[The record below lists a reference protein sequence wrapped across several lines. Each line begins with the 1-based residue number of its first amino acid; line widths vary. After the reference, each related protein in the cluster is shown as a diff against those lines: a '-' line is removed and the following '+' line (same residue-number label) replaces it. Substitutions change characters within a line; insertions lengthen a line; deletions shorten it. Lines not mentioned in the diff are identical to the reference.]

1 MDSEYALSQ
10 PNSVLL
16 ETTLPSQ
23 DETRTFLF
31 TKPVEV
37 LAANTFSEL
46 EILIKKIDSYIERGF
61 YLAGYLSYEAGYLF
75 EEGFRRPLE
84 DFPFAFPLAWFGVYE
99 NPRITESTANSI
111 SPQQDSF
118 TIASLSMN
126 LTPEEYEEKVL
137 KILDYIKRGET
148 YQVNFTFRVGFDL
161 EGNPFHL
168 YEALKKRQ
176 RVAYSAVIHD
186 GKRQILS
193 LSPEL
198 FFKRKNNTLL
208 ARPMKGTSP
217 RGKSELDDRNLLKEL
232 SQDSKTKA
240 ENSMIV
246 DLIRNDFG
254 KIAKLGTV
262 HVEKLRQIEKYET
275 LFQMTSTVK
284 STLKE
289 TIDYYQLFKALL
301 PGGSITGAPKY
312 RTMQIIQELESTF
325 RDVYT
330 GAIGF
335 ISKEE
340 AIFNIPIRTIVL
352 ENGKGTMGVGS
363 GIVWDSNP
371 KKEYE
376 ECIVKQR
383 FLFGAMSFRLI
394 ESILLRNGKPTLLSL
409 HLQRLEKSANFF
421 GFSYNEQI
429 IVNAIRQYITT
440 LRQAQGD
447 NYVKSLKDKSSII
460 KLRLELFHDGKIQ
473 LEHSNIQIQKKSLG
487 RIKLSQVRINSK
499 NIFQSHKTTIRKT
512 YNEEYKR
519 AVKEGFMDFVFLNE
533 KEEVVETSIY
543 NLFIKKDNQYYT
555 PPLSS
560 GALPGVMRKYLLK
573 KRKLKE
579 KTLTIADL
587 QFADRI
593 YLCNSVRGIMRVSLE

>member
-1 MDSEYALSQ
+1 MSRNMDSELALAQ

-31 TKPVEV
+31 SKPVEV
-37 LAANTFSEL
+37 LAANTFNDL
-46 EILIKKIDSYIERGF
+46 ESLIKKIDSYIERGF

-84 DFPFAFPLAWFGVYE
+84 NFPFAFPLAWFGVYE

-118 TIASLSMN
+118 AIHSLSMN
-126 LTPEEYEEKVL
+126 LSQAEYEEKVL

-176 RVAYSAVIHD
+176 RVAYSAIVHD

-262 HVEKLRQIEKYET
+262 QVEKLRQIEKYET

-289 TIDYYQLFKALL
+289 SVDYYQLFKALL

-371 KKEYE
+371 KREYE

-383 FLFGAMSFRLI
+383 FLLGAIPLQLI

-421 GFSYNEQI
+421 GFSYNEEE
-429 IVNAIRQYITT
+429 IVNAITQYSKDKI
-440 LRQAQGD
+440 
-447 NYVKSLKDKSSII
+447 DKSSKV
-460 KLRLELFHDGKIQ
+460 KLRLELFRDGKLQ

-519 AVKEGFMDFVFLNE
+519 AMKEGFMDFVFLNE

-560 GALPGVMRKYLLK
+560 GALPGVMREYLLK
-573 KRKLKE
+573 KGKLKE

-587 QFADRI
+587 QFADRV

>member
-1 MDSEYALSQ
+1 MDSELALAQ

-16 ETTLPSQ
+16 ETTLPSK

-84 DFPFAFPLAWFGVYE
+84 NMPFAFPLAWFGVYE

-118 TIASLSMN
+118 AIPSLSMN

-148 YQVNFTFRVGFDL
+148 YQVNFTFRVNFDL

-176 RVAYSAVIHD
+176 RVAYSAIVHD
-186 GKRQILS
+186 AKRQILS

-254 KIAKLGTV
+254 KIAKLGSV
-262 HVEKLRQIEKYET
+262 QVEKLRQIEEYET

-289 TIDYYQLFKALL
+289 SIDYYQLFKALL

-312 RTMQIIQELESTF
+312 RTMQIIRELESTS

-394 ESILLRNGKPTLLSL
+394 ESMLLRNNKPTLLSL
-409 HLQRLEKSANFF
+409 HLERLRKSAHFF
-421 GFSYNEQI
+421 GFSYNEEEI
-429 IVNAIRQYITT
+429 LYAITQYSKDKI
-440 LRQAQGD
+440 
-447 NYVKSLKDKSSII
+447 DKSSKV
-460 KLRLELFHDGKIQ
+460 KLRLELFRDGKIQ
-473 LEHSNIQIQKKSLG
+473 LEHSNIQIQNKSLG

-499 NIFQSHKTTIRKT
+499 NIFQYHKTTNRKT

-519 AVKEGFMDFVFLNE
+519 AVKEGFADFVFLNE

-560 GALPGVMRKYLLK
+560 GALPGVMREYLLK

-587 QFADRI
+587 QFADKI
-593 YLCNSVRGIMRVSLE
+593 YLCNSVRGIMRVSLEY

>member
-1 MDSEYALSQ
+1 MDSELALAQ

-31 TKPVEV
+31 SKPVEV
-37 LAANTFSEL
+37 LAANTFNDL
-46 EILIKKIDSYIERGF
+46 ESLIKKIDSYIERGF

-84 DFPFAFPLAWFGVYE
+84 NFPFAFPLAWFGVYE

-118 TIASLSMN
+118 AIHSLSMN
-126 LTPEEYEEKVL
+126 LSQAEYEGKVL

-176 RVAYSAVIHD
+176 RVAYSAIVHD

-262 HVEKLRQIEKYET
+262 QVEKLRQIEKYET

-289 TIDYYQLFKALL
+289 SVDYYQLFKALL

-371 KKEYE
+371 KREYE

-383 FLFGAMSFRLI
+383 FLLGAIPLQLI

-421 GFSYNEQI
+421 GFSYNEEE
-429 IVNAIRQYITT
+429 IVNAITQYSKDKI
-440 LRQAQGD
+440 
-447 NYVKSLKDKSSII
+447 DKSSKV
-460 KLRLELFHDGKIQ
+460 KLRLELFRDGKLQ

-519 AVKEGFMDFVFLNE
+519 AMKEGFMDFVFLNE

-560 GALPGVMRKYLLK
+560 GALPGVMREYLLK
-573 KRKLKE
+573 KGKLKE

-587 QFADRI
+587 QFADRV

>member
-1 MDSEYALSQ
+1 MSRNMDSELALAQ

-31 TKPVEV
+31 SKPVEV
-37 LAANTFSEL
+37 LAANTFNDL
-46 EILIKKIDSYIERGF
+46 ESLIKKIDSYIERGF

-84 DFPFAFPLAWFGVYE
+84 NFPFAFPLAWFGVYE

-118 TIASLSMN
+118 AIHSLSMN
-126 LTPEEYEEKVL
+126 LSQAEYEGKVL

-176 RVAYSAVIHD
+176 RVAYSAIVHD

-262 HVEKLRQIEKYET
+262 QVEKLRQIEKYET

-289 TIDYYQLFKALL
+289 SVDYYQLFKALL

-371 KKEYE
+371 KREYE

-383 FLFGAMSFRLI
+383 FLLGAIPLQLI

-421 GFSYNEQI
+421 GFSYNEEE
-429 IVNAIRQYITT
+429 IVNAITQYSKDKI
-440 LRQAQGD
+440 
-447 NYVKSLKDKSSII
+447 DKSSKV
-460 KLRLELFHDGKIQ
+460 KLRLELFRDGKLQ

-519 AVKEGFMDFVFLNE
+519 AMKEGFMDFVFLNE

-560 GALPGVMRKYLLK
+560 GALPGVMREYLLK
-573 KRKLKE
+573 KGKLKE

-587 QFADRI
+587 QFADRV

>member
-1 MDSEYALSQ
+1 MDSELALAQ

-31 TKPVEV
+31 SKPVEV
-37 LAANTFSEL
+37 LAANTFNDL
-46 EILIKKIDSYIERGF
+46 ESLIKKIDSYIERGF

-84 DFPFAFPLAWFGVYE
+84 NFPFAFPLAWFGVYE

-118 TIASLSMN
+118 AIHSLSMN
-126 LTPEEYEEKVL
+126 LSQAEYEEKVL

-176 RVAYSAVIHD
+176 RVAYSAIVHD

-262 HVEKLRQIEKYET
+262 QVEKLRQIEKYET

-289 TIDYYQLFKALL
+289 SVDYYQLFKALL

-371 KKEYE
+371 KREYE

-383 FLFGAMSFRLI
+383 FLLGAIPLQLI

-421 GFSYNEQI
+421 GFSYNEEE
-429 IVNAIRQYITT
+429 IVNAITQYSKDKI
-440 LRQAQGD
+440 
-447 NYVKSLKDKSSII
+447 DKSSKV
-460 KLRLELFHDGKIQ
+460 KLRLELFRDGKLQ

-519 AVKEGFMDFVFLNE
+519 AMKEGFMDFVFLNE

-560 GALPGVMRKYLLK
+560 GALPGVMREYLLK
-573 KRKLKE
+573 KGKLKE

-587 QFADRI
+587 QFADRV

>member
-1 MDSEYALSQ
+1 MSRNMDSELALAQ

-31 TKPVEV
+31 SKPVEV
-37 LAANTFSEL
+37 LAANTFNDL
-46 EILIKKIDSYIERGF
+46 ESLIKKIDSYIERGF
-61 YLAGYLSYEAGYLF
+61 YLAGYFSYEAGYLF

-84 DFPFAFPLAWFGVYE
+84 NFPFAFPLAWFGVYE

-118 TIASLSMN
+118 AIHSLSMN
-126 LTPEEYEEKVL
+126 LSQAEYEEKVL

-176 RVAYSAVIHD
+176 RVAYSAIVHD

-262 HVEKLRQIEKYET
+262 QVEKLRQIEKYET

-289 TIDYYQLFKALL
+289 SVDYYQLFKALL

-371 KKEYE
+371 KREYE

-383 FLFGAMSFRLI
+383 FLLGAIPLQLI

-421 GFSYNEQI
+421 GFSYNEEE
-429 IVNAIRQYITT
+429 IVNAITQYSKDKI
-440 LRQAQGD
+440 
-447 NYVKSLKDKSSII
+447 DKSSKV
-460 KLRLELFHDGKIQ
+460 KLRLELFRDGKLQ

-519 AVKEGFMDFVFLNE
+519 AMKEGFMDFVFLNE

-560 GALPGVMRKYLLK
+560 GALPGVMREYLLK
-573 KRKLKE
+573 KGKLKE

-587 QFADRI
+587 QFADRV

>member
-1 MDSEYALSQ
+1 MDSELALAQ

-31 TKPVEV
+31 AKPVEV
-37 LAANTFSEL
+37 LAAYTFSEL

-84 DFPFAFPLAWFGVYE
+84 NFPFTFPLAWFGVYE

-118 TIASLSMN
+118 TIHSLSMN
-126 LTPEEYEEKVL
+126 LSQAEYEEKVL

-161 EGNPFHL
+161 EGNPFSL

-176 RVAYSAVIHD
+176 RVAYSAVVHD

-198 FFKRKNNTLL
+198 FFKRKNNALL

-217 RGKSELDDRNLLKEL
+217 RGKSELDDRKLLEEL

-262 HVEKLRQIEKYET
+262 QVEKLRQIEKYET

-289 TIDYYQLFKALL
+289 SIDYYQLFKALL

-312 RTMQIIQELESTF
+312 RTMQIIQKLESTF

-383 FLFGAMSFRLI
+383 FLFGTIPLQLI
-394 ESILLRNGKPTLLSL
+394 ESILLRNGKPTLLNL
-409 HLQRLEKSANFF
+409 HLKRLKISAHFF
-421 GFSYNEQI
+421 GFSYNEEE
-429 IVNAIRQYITT
+429 IVNAITQYNKDKI
-440 LRQAQGD
+440 
-447 NYVKSLKDKSSII
+447 DKSSTV
-460 KLRLELFHDGKIQ
+460 KLRLELFRDGKFQ
-473 LEHSNIQIQKKSLG
+473 LEHSNIQIQRKPLG
-487 RIKLSQVRINSK
+487 RIQLSHVRINSN

-519 AVKEGFMDFVFLNE
+519 ALKEGFMDFLFLNE
-533 KEEVVETSIY
+533 KEEIVETSIY

-560 GALPGVMRKYLLK
+560 GALPGVMREYLLK
-573 KRKLKE
+573 KGKLKE
-579 KTLTIADL
+579 KTLTITDL
-587 QFADRI
+587 QFADKI
-593 YLCNSVRGIMRVSLE
+593 YLCNSVRGIMRVSLEL

>member
-1 MDSEYALSQ
+1 MSRNMDSELALAQ

-31 TKPVEV
+31 SKPVEV
-37 LAANTFSEL
+37 LAANTFNDL
-46 EILIKKIDSYIERGF
+46 ESLIKKIDSYIERGF

-84 DFPFAFPLAWFGVYE
+84 NFPFAFPLAWFGVYE

-118 TIASLSMN
+118 AIHSLSMN
-126 LTPEEYEEKVL
+126 LSQAEYEEKVL

-176 RVAYSAVIHD
+176 RVAYSAIVHD

-262 HVEKLRQIEKYET
+262 QVEKLRQIEKYET

-289 TIDYYQLFKALL
+289 SVDYYQLFKALL

-371 KKEYE
+371 KREYE

-383 FLFGAMSFRLI
+383 FLLGAIPLQLI

-421 GFSYNEQI
+421 GFSYNEEE
-429 IVNAIRQYITT
+429 IVNAITQYSKDKI
-440 LRQAQGD
+440 
-447 NYVKSLKDKSSII
+447 DKSSKV
-460 KLRLELFHDGKIQ
+460 KLRLELFRDGKLQ

-519 AVKEGFMDFVFLNE
+519 AMKEGFIDFVFLNE

-560 GALPGVMRKYLLK
+560 GALPGVMREYLLK
-573 KRKLKE
+573 KGKLKE

-587 QFADRI
+587 QFADRV

>member
-1 MDSEYALSQ
+1 MSRNMDSELALAQ

-31 TKPVEV
+31 SKPVEV
-37 LAANTFSEL
+37 LAANTFNDL
-46 EILIKKIDSYIERGF
+46 ESLIKKIDSYIERGF

-84 DFPFAFPLAWFGVYE
+84 NFPFAFPLAWFGVYE

-118 TIASLSMN
+118 AIHSLSMN
-126 LTPEEYEEKVL
+126 LSQAEYEGKVL

-176 RVAYSAVIHD
+176 PVAYSAIVHD

-262 HVEKLRQIEKYET
+262 QVEKLRQIEKYET

-289 TIDYYQLFKALL
+289 SVDYYQLFKALL

-371 KKEYE
+371 KREYE

-383 FLFGAMSFRLI
+383 FLLGAIPLQLI

-421 GFSYNEQI
+421 GFSYNEEE
-429 IVNAIRQYITT
+429 IVNAITQYSKDKI
-440 LRQAQGD
+440 
-447 NYVKSLKDKSSII
+447 DKSSKV
-460 KLRLELFHDGKIQ
+460 KLRLELFRDGKLQ

-519 AVKEGFMDFVFLNE
+519 AMKEGFMDFVFLNE

-560 GALPGVMRKYLLK
+560 GALPGVMREYLLK
-573 KRKLKE
+573 KGKLKE

-587 QFADRI
+587 QFADRV

>member
-1 MDSEYALSQ
+1 MDSELALAQ

-31 TKPVEV
+31 SKPVEV
-37 LAANTFSEL
+37 LAANTFNDL
-46 EILIKKIDSYIERGF
+46 ESLIKKIDSYIERGF

-84 DFPFAFPLAWFGVYE
+84 NFPFAFPLAWFGVYE

-118 TIASLSMN
+118 AIHSLSMN
-126 LTPEEYEEKVL
+126 LSQAEYEGKVL

-176 RVAYSAVIHD
+176 PVAYSAIVHD

-262 HVEKLRQIEKYET
+262 QVEKLRQIEKYET

-289 TIDYYQLFKALL
+289 SVDYYQLFKALL

-371 KKEYE
+371 KREYE

-383 FLFGAMSFRLI
+383 FLLGAIPLQLI

-421 GFSYNEQI
+421 GFSYNEEE
-429 IVNAIRQYITT
+429 IVNAITQYSKDKI
-440 LRQAQGD
+440 
-447 NYVKSLKDKSSII
+447 DKSSKV
-460 KLRLELFHDGKIQ
+460 KLRLELFRDGKLQ

-519 AVKEGFMDFVFLNE
+519 AMKEGFMDFVFLNE

-560 GALPGVMRKYLLK
+560 GALPGVMREYLLK
-573 KRKLKE
+573 KGKLKE

-587 QFADRI
+587 QFADRV